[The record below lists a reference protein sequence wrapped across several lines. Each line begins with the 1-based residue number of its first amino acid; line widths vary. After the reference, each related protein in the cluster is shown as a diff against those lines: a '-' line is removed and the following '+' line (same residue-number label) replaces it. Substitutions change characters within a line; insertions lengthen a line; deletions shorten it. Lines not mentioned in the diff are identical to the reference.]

1 MPRTSLAAIYI
12 PVLGAIIVAMV
23 GGGGML
29 ANAFQGKS
37 NDKDREIAILTAER
51 DAWMHKAIEAEMSGR
66 RARQPHGRGSRT
78 PDLAGREDAIETIG
92 VAAKFAA
99 EVRAEVRPDTFK
111 AKPTLLG
118 WPHRQLRLPQKK

>member
-1 MPRTSLAAIYI
+1 MKPSLAVICI
-12 PVLGAIIVAMV
+12 PVLGAIIVAML
-23 GGGGML
+23 GGGGIL

-51 DAWMHKAIEAEMSGR
+51 DAWMNKAIKAEVSGR
-66 RARQPHGRGSRT
+66 RARHSRTRGSRT
-78 PDLAGREDAIETIG
+78 PDLTGREDAIEVVG
-92 VAAKFAA
+92 VAANFAA

-111 AKPTLLG
+111 AKPTFLG

>member
-1 MPRTSLAAIYI
+1 MKPSLAAICI

-23 GGGGML
+23 GGGGIL

-51 DAWMHKAIEAEMSGR
+51 DAWMNKAIEAELSGR
-66 RARQPHGRGSRT
+66 RARHSRSGSRT
-78 PDLAGREDAIETIG
+78 PDLAGHENAVEVVD
-92 VAAKFAA
+92 VAANFAA

-111 AKPTLLG
+111 AKPTFLG
-118 WPHRQLRLPQKK
+118 RLHRQLRLPQKK

>member
-1 MPRTSLAAIYI
+1 MKPSLAAICI
-12 PVLGAIIVAMV
+12 PVLGAIIVAML
-23 GGGGML
+23 GGGGIL

-51 DAWMHKAIEAEMSGR
+51 DAWMNKAIEAEVSGR
-66 RARQPHGRGSRT
+66 RARHPRGRT
-78 PDLAGREDAIETIG
+78 PDLTGREDAIEVIG
-92 VAAKFAA
+92 VAANFAA

-111 AKPTLLG
+111 AKPTFLG